1 MAPPVLIGR
10 VSPSPSSSRGQVH
23 SQRPSRLLLG
33 LEGRAA
39 LEMAGLPLALPLL
52 MRHVPRGDGHP
63 VLVLPGLLASDAS
76 TAALRA
82 FLASLGYTVHGWG
95 QGTNLG
101 PRTGVLAN
109 LQATLA
115 AVRGRDQRKVSV
127 IGWSLGGIYARE
139 LARTAPLS
147 VRQVVTLG
155 SPLHGDPDRT
165 THASGLYHL
174 AAGSARVEDSLR
186 DVGAAPVPTTSIYS
200 RSDGVVA
207 GGASVERPGPQVE
220 NVEVRYA
227 SHTGLGFNPLVWLV
241 VGDRL
246 AQAEGVWHRFAPP
259 AWLKRMFPAT
269 PDEIEAAS

>member
-1 MAPPVLIGR
+1 MA
-10 VSPSPSSSRGQVH
+10 S
-23 SQRPSRLLLG
+23 
-33 LEGRAA
+33 
-39 LEMAGLPLALPLL
+39 LPLALPLL

-82 FLASLGYTVHGWG
+82 FLASLGYEVHGWG

-115 AVRGRDQRKVSV
+115 AMHGRDHRKVSV

-139 LARTAPLS
+139 LARIAPLS

-155 SPLHGDPDRT
+155 SPLHGDPDRS
-165 THASGLYHL
+165 THAAGLYHL
-174 AAGSARVEDSLR
+174 VAGRAPVEDPLR
-186 DVGAAPVPTTSIYS
+186 NVGPAPVPTTSIYS

-207 GGASVERPGPQVE
+207 WGASVERPGPQVE
-220 NVEVRYA
+220 NVEVCNA

-246 AQAEGVWHRFAPP
+246 AQAEGAWRRFAPP

-269 PDEIEAAS
+269 ADEIEVAS